1 MNTDETKFEQETC
14 CNNNDD
20 NNYNNNNNNNKFPVW
35 RYRRMFIMQAARK
48 LAIAEVTLESFESRL
63 EAAES

>member
-1 MNTDETKFEQETC
+1 MHKL
-14 CNNNDD
+14 
-20 NNYNNNNNNNKFPVW
+20 YAWVM
-35 RYRRMFIMQAARK
+35 YIVQAARK

>member
-1 MNTDETKFEQETC
+1 
-14 CNNNDD
+14 
-20 NNYNNNNNNNKFPVW
+20 
-35 RYRRMFIMQAARK
+35 MFVMCGLQAARK

>member
-1 MNTDETKFEQETC
+1 MGLKIDSGVFGDFVLPKVQTALM
-14 CNNNDD
+14 
-20 NNYNNNNNNNKFPVW
+20 YGV
-35 RYRRMFIMQAARK
+35 QAARK

>member
-1 MNTDETKFEQETC
+1 MLRVINF
-14 CNNNDD
+14 
-20 NNYNNNNNNNKFPVW
+20 
-35 RYRRMFIMQAARK
+35 RMYVCMFVMCGLQAARK